1 MWKRVSP
8 WVGVSIALVVCAAMW
23 AAAPPAP
30 SCPNPPVPSVSS
42 SAVPADVCV
51 PSGFSGN
58 PIAFFDDYSWRA
70 FVALVWPAQNGQR
83 GVPDP
88 KASVGGSGTRV
99 FETYKSL
106 YETFHLD
113 GSAPTAWNQFDPPNQ
128 NPCNIQEGFNDITL
142 ASFSKFADVGQAGF
156 GTLIGPLVA
165 QNKTYVRFMTGFDKT
180 EFTQIANNK
189 WYLRANLP
197 ASLTFQTAS
206 LDVKSSWIEMDGVAH
221 PERYY
226 TRTAWV
232 KDPYSGQC
240 TQKKVGLVGLHIV
253 QKTPSRPQWIWS
265 TFEQV
270 DNVPPAQPGAST
282 TFNDGSGQAM
292 PTANPY
298 SVKPLPPAPPSPY
311 NVTRIRPIHSSTQ
324 ATNAAYQKLLA
335 GTPWQF
341 YQLVMTQWPLVPNS
355 PKTIATPQN
364 TFPGNKAN
372 TAFANATM
380 ETFDQASVFTG
391 CMSCHAATQQAT
403 DLVWAL
409 KDHAFPSDIPIVSDP
424 QLQQLQSMLAQSKI
438 PPDDAKA
445 AAQRTAKK
453 DE

>member
-8 WVGVSIALVVCAAMW
+8 WLAVSATLLVCAA
-23 AAAPPAP
+23 APKP
-30 SCPNPPVPSVSS
+30 SCPNPPIPIVSS
-42 SAVPADVCV
+42 SAVPVDVCV
-51 PSGFSGN
+51 PSNFNQN

-70 FVALVWPAQNGQR
+70 FVALVWPAKSGQR
-83 GVPDP
+83 GTPDP
-88 KASVGGSGTRV
+88 AKKVGSSGTRV

-113 GSAPTAWNQFDPPNQ
+113 GSAPTAWNQFDPPKQ
-128 NPCNIQEGFNDITL
+128 NPCGVQEGFNDITL
-142 ASFSKFADVGQAGF
+142 ASFTKFADVGQAGF

-180 EFTQIANNK
+180 EFTQIASNR

-197 ASLTFQTAS
+197 KTLTFQTGA
-206 LDVKSSWIEMDGVAH
+206 LDVKSSWIEMAGVAH

-232 KDPYSGQC
+232 KDPYSGKC
-240 TQKKVGLVGLHIV
+240 AHKTVGLVGLHIV

-270 DNVPPAQPGAST
+270 DNLTS
-282 TFNDGSGQAM
+282 TFNDGSGMAM
-292 PTANPY
+292 PTSNPY
-298 SVKPLPPAPPSPY
+298 SVAGLPPAPPKPY
-311 NVTRIRPIHSSTQ
+311 NVSRIRPIHSSTQ

-341 YQLVMTQWPLVPNS
+341 YQLVMTQWPLAVSS

-364 TFPGNKAN
+364 TFPGNNAD

-380 ETFDQASVFTG
+380 ETFDQASIFTG

-409 KDHAFPSDIPIVSDP
+409 KDHAFPADIPVISDP
-424 QLQQLQSMLAQSKI
+424 QLQQLQGMLTQSKI
-438 PPDDAKA
+438 PDADVK
-445 AAQRTAKK
+445 RTAAKK

>member
-8 WVGVSIALVVCAAMW
+8 WLAVSATLLVCAA
-23 AAAPPAP
+23 APKP
-30 SCPNPPVPSVSS
+30 SCPNSPVPSISS
-42 SAVPADVCV
+42 SKVPVDVCV
-51 PSGFSGN
+51 PADFKQN

-70 FVALVWPAQNGQR
+70 FVALVWPAKNGQR

-88 KASVGGSGTRV
+88 KKSVGARSTRV

-113 GSAPTAWNQFDPPNQ
+113 GSAPTAWNKFDPPKQ
-128 NPCNIQEGFNDITL
+128 NPCNVQEGFDDITL
-142 ASFSKFADVGQAGF
+142 ASFTKFADVGQAGF

-180 EFTQIANNK
+180 EFTQIADNR
-189 WYLRANLP
+189 WYLRASLP
-197 ASLTFQTAS
+197 KTLTFRTGS
-206 LDVKSSWIEMDGVAH
+206 IDVKSSWIEMAGVAH

-232 KDPYSGQC
+232 KDPYSGKC
-240 TQKKVGLVGLHIV
+240 ARKAVGLVGLHIV

-270 DNVPPAQPGAST
+270 DNLTS
-282 TFNDGSGQAM
+282 TFNDGSGTAM
-292 PTANPY
+292 PASNPY
-298 SVKPLPPAPPSPY
+298 SVKPLPAAPPKPY
-311 NVTRIRPIHSSTQ
+311 NVSRVRPIHSSTQ
-324 ATNAAYQKLLA
+324 STNAAYQKLLD

-341 YQLVMTQWPLVPNS
+341 YQLVMTQWPLAVSS
-355 PKTIATPQN
+355 PKVIATPQN
-364 TFPGNKAN
+364 TFPGNNAS

-391 CMSCHAATQQAT
+391 CMSCHAATQEAT

-409 KDHAFPSDIPIVSDP
+409 KDHAFPANIPVVSDP
-424 QLQQLQSMLAQSKI
+424 QLLQLQSMLAS
-438 PPDDAKA
+438 
-445 AAQRTAKK
+445 TAKK